1 MQLDEFLWKKKKK
14 NPSYSSAENFHWIT
28 TDKE

>member
-1 MQLDEFLWKKKKK
+1 MQLDEFLWGKK